1 MVQFKFVRLYS
12 DELGDSH
19 FDDQSLAM
27 TLTQLAPPAAPLP
40 VSARQEA
47 SGFVVIQL
55 PVAWG
60 GDEPHPSPS
69 RRMVYCLSGSFRI
82 TATDGETRSFGP
94 GDALMLADTTG
105 NGHVTEVTSSVPVN
119 CVMIALD

>member
-40 VSARQEA
+40 VSARQDA
-47 SGFVVIQL
+47 AGFVVIQL

-94 GDALMLADTTG
+94 GDAILLADTTG
-105 NGHVTEVTSSVPVN
+105 KGHATEVTSSVPVN

>member
-19 FDDQSLAM
+19 FDEQRLAM
-27 TLTQLAPPAAPLP
+27 TLADFAPPAPPLA

-55 PVAWG
+55 PVAWC

-69 RRMVYCLSGSFRI
+69 RQMVYCLSGNFRI

-94 GDALMLADTTG
+94 GDALMLTDTTG

-119 CVMIALD
+119 CVMIAIA

>member
-1 MVQFKFVRLYS
+1 
-12 DELGDSH
+12 
-19 FDDQSLAM
+19 
-27 TLTQLAPPAAPLP
+27 
-40 VSARQEA
+40 
-47 SGFVVIQL
+47 VVIQL
-55 PVAWG
+55 PVAWF
-60 GDEPHPSPS
+60 GDEPHPSPG

-119 CVMIALD
+119 CVMKAPD